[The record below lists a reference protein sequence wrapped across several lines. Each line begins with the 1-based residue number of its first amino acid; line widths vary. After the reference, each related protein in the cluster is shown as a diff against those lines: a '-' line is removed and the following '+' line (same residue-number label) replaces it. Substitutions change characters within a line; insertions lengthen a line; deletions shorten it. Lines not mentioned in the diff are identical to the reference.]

1 MGFTPEAFNEFLAMG
16 GDIASWLG
24 DDAHEL
30 DFYGRWLELKCDPMA
45 RAVELDRDPYKDG
58 RRGAAAMDEELATKY
73 AEALADIARRQLSK
87 EGSGGDDGAEP
98 TES

>member
-1 MGFTPEAFNEFLAMG
+1 
-16 GDIASWLG
+16 
-24 DDAHEL
+24 
-30 DFYGRWLELKCDPMA
+30 
-45 RAVELDRDPYKDG
+45 
-58 RRGAAAMDEELATKY
+58 MDEELATKY